1 MQLAGFTVRVIE
13 APLKAPFITHL
24 ETVRKRQAI
33 IIEARDL
40 DGRTGFGEA
49 DPFSSPWYTGETIDT
64 CWRALRDFLLPRVLD
79 HDLHDPDQLD
89 ALIRPVRGNQ
99 TAKAGLS
106 QAIWDLYARE
116 KECAI
121 GTLFGAVR
129 KRVAAGAV
137 IAAAGPDQAV
147 AMIEQL
153 LPAGYKR
160 FKLKVSRQNDRA
172 LLDAVRSRFP
182 ELPLMAD
189 ANSAYTLKDLN
200 HLKQLDTY
208 HLQMIEQPLGETDLV
223 DHARLQRAI
232 TTPVC
237 LDESIR
243 TGDDARAAL
252 ELGSCQVITVKMA
265 RVGGWTE
272 AIRIHNLC
280 KERHV
285 PVWCGGMI
293 EFGIAK
299 AHSVALA
306 ALSNFTLPGDLSPSS
321 RYWNEDIVEPEMT
334 VEQGTIKVPEGP
346 GIGVSVNHNVL
357 DRLTLARITMNKQ
370 SIEGK

>member
-1 MQLAGFTVRVIE
+1 MQLAGFTLRLIE

-33 IIEARDL
+33 IIEATDR

-49 DPFSSPWYTGETIDT
+49 DPFSSPWYAGETIDT
-64 CWRALRDFLLPRVLD
+64 CWKALRDFLLPRVLD
-79 HDLHDPDQLD
+79 HDLHGAAALD
-89 ALIRPVRGNQ
+89 TLTRPVRGNR

-116 KECAI
+116 KGCTI
-121 GTLFGAVR
+121 GKLFGATR
-129 KRVAAGAV
+129 KHVDAGAV
-137 IAAAGPDQAV
+137 IAAEGPDQAL

-160 FKLKVSRQNDRA
+160 FKIKISRHNDRK
-172 LLDAVRSRFP
+172 LLDAIRSRYP

-189 ANSAYTLKDLN
+189 ANSAYTLDDLD
-200 HLKQLDTY
+200 HLKGLDAY
-208 HLQMIEQPLGETDLV
+208 RLQMIEQPLGETDLV
-223 DHARLQRAI
+223 DHAQLQRVLA
-232 TTPVC
+232 TPVC

-243 TGDDARAAL
+243 TSDDARSAL
-252 ELGSCQVITVKMA
+252 ALGSCRVITVKMA

-272 AIRIHNLC
+272 AVRIHNLC
-280 KERHV
+280 RSQNV

-299 AHSVALA
+299 AHNMALA

-321 RYWNEDIVEPEMT
+321 RYWSEDIIEPGIM
-334 VEQGTIKVPEGP
+334 VNHGSIKVPEGP
-346 GIGVSVNHNVL
+346 GIGVSVNRKTL
-357 DRLTLARITMNKQ
+357 DRLTIARITLNSQ
-370 SIEGK
+370 NV

>member
-1 MQLAGFTVRVIE
+1 MQLAGFTMRLIE

-33 IIEARDL
+33 IIEATDR

-79 HDLHDPDQLD
+79 DDLHDADELE
-89 ALIRPVRGNQ
+89 ALTRSVRGNRM
-99 TAKAGLS
+99 AKAGLS

-116 KECAI
+116 KGCAI
-121 GTLFGAVR
+121 GTLFGATR
-129 KRVAAGAV
+129 KHVDAGAV
-137 IAAAGPDQAV
+137 IATEGIDTALSL
-147 AMIEQL
+147 IEQL

-160 FKLKVSRQNDRA
+160 FKIKISRHNDRT
-172 LLDAVRSRFP
+172 LLDAIRSRFP

-189 ANSAYTLKDLN
+189 ANSAYTLGDLE
-200 HLKQLDTY
+200 HLKQLDAY

-223 DHARLQRAI
+223 DHAKLQRDM
-232 TTPVC
+232 TTPIC

-243 TGDDARAAL
+243 TSDDARSAL
-252 ELGSCQVITVKMA
+252 ALGSCRVIAVKMA

-272 AIRIHNLC
+272 AVRIHNLC
-280 KERHV
+280 LVQNV

-299 AHSVALA
+299 AHNIALA

-321 RYWNEDIVEPEMT
+321 RYWNEDIIEPEIT
-334 VEQGTIKVPEGP
+334 INQGSIKVPEGP
-346 GIGVSVNHNVL
+346 GIGVTVNRQALNRMTIAKTTINRQNV
-357 DRLTLARITMNKQ
+357 
-370 SIEGK
+370 